1 MVRSVVVAV
10 LVAAVGFGPP
20 VAVAQTRPRPAT
32 RKPAAPAAKPVPTV
46 AATAPV
52 PAVLVAPPSD
62 VTVVTSYTQGAQV
75 SVNTTYL
82 SDGRQRV
89 EFPGLVSIGQCDLK
103 RTVLVSLAAKR
114 YRVQP
119 DPAAAQTVAPLT
131 SPLGLTPYGAEI
143 AAALGGGVG
152 AESPLAGFV
161 ETGGM
166 PIAPAGAGRGMGQMA
181 AMGPMGAPPK
191 AGLVTIT
198 TTLTDT
204 LERQTMFGLEAR
216 HIKTTVTRQTTGD
229 VCDKTP
235 LRTEIDAW
243 YVDLPKTAS
252 SCGRTVPAAPEP
264 AAPASD
270 ACQDRTDTRVVGD
283 VTLGFPVKTVTTNL
297 SGDGDKQESSTTTA
311 EVTSL
316 AISRLDP
323 ALFDVPAGYVEAR
336 SALELAPALATGS
349 TLGDVL
355 FGSTAD
361 GTSTATLKAAGV
373 TRIGVLEPVNTSGRS
388 SLKMRALRQ
397 ELVAKFTKESFE
409 AVPLGGTVHGTADA
423 TRLECDYVLATE
435 VTEVKTSKPGKL
447 SGVSRMTG
455 GGPPKDR
462 QAVRMTFRLYPTGG
476 TATIKA
482 AGDVKADNGGS
493 FSLSSALRIAAF
505 AGQLYMGLGG
515 FGMMSAFGGMGGMGG
530 MGMGMGMVNPMF
542 ALSRGGGMGAVG
554 STFFDPRSMAMS
566 SMAMGFG
573 GLGGMPDVGDP
584 SEAEVQKVVSKAL
597 DDVVKDTTAQLKSGK

>member
-1 MVRSVVVAV
+1 MVRSFVVAA
-10 LVAAVGFGPP
+10 LVATTGLLPP
-20 VAVAQTRPRPAT
+20 GAMAQTPRPRPAT
-32 RKPAAPAAKPVPTV
+32 RKPAAPTAKPAPPATPAAVVPAAK
-46 AATAPV
+46 
-52 PAVLVAPPSD
+52 LAPPSD

-103 RTVLVSLAAKR
+103 RTVLVSPVAKR

-119 DPAAAQTVAPLT
+119 DPVPAPEVTAPAAPD
-131 SPLGLTPYGAEI
+131 I
-143 AAALGGGVG
+143 AA
-152 AESPLAGFV
+152 
-161 ETGGM
+161 M
-166 PIAPAGAGRGMGQMA
+166 MA
-181 AMGPMGAPPK
+181 AMSVALPPGALPQGQAMPGFPSDPGGMGTPPK
-191 AGLVTIT
+191 TGVVTIT
-198 TTLTDT
+198 TTFTDT

-216 HIKTTVTRQTTGD
+216 RIKTTVTRQTTGD

-252 SCGRTVPAAPEP
+252 SCGRTAPATPEPPAA
-264 AAPASD
+264 ASD

-283 VTLGFPVKTVTTNL
+283 VTLGFPVKTVTTNM
-297 SGDGDKQESSTTTA
+297 SGDSDKQESSTTTA

-316 AISRLDP
+316 EISRLDP
-323 ALFDVPAGYVEAR
+323 ALFDVPAGYVEAK
-336 SALELAPALATGS
+336 SALELAPALTTGS

-361 GTSTATLKAAGV
+361 GTSTATAKAAGF
-373 TRIGVLEPVNTSGRS
+373 TRIGVLEPVNSSGRS

-397 ELVAKFTKESFE
+397 ELVAKFTKGSFE
-409 AVPLGGTVHGTADA
+409 AVPLGGSVHGTADA

-462 QAVRMTFRLYPTGG
+462 QEVKMAFRLYPTDG
-476 TATIKA
+476 TATIRL
-482 AGDVKADNGGS
+482 AGDVKADNGGG

-515 FGMMSAFGGMGGMGG
+515 FGMMSAFGGMGGMG
-530 MGMGMGMVNPMF
+530 MGMGMVNPMF
-542 ALSRGGGMGAVG
+542 AMSRGGGMGAMG

-573 GLGGMPDVGDP
+573 GLGGMTGLGD
-584 SEAEVQKVVSKAL
+584 SSDAEVQKVVSKTI
-597 DDVVKDTTAQLKSGK
+597 DDVVKDTTDKLKSGK

>member
-1 MVRSVVVAV
+1 MVRSLVVAA
-10 LVAAVGFGPP
+10 LVATTGLLPP
-20 VAVAQTRPRPAT
+20 GAMAQTPRPRPVT
-32 RKPAAPAAKPVPTV
+32 RKPAATAPGAKPAPPATPATPAVAAK
-46 AATAPV
+46 A
-52 PAVLVAPPSD
+52 APPSD

-103 RTVLVSLAAKR
+103 RTVLVSPVAKR

-119 DPAAAQTVAPLT
+119 DPVAAPPVAPPT
-131 SPLGLTPYGAEI
+131 SPLGLTPFGAEI
-143 AAALGGGVG
+143 AAAFGGGVG

-161 ETGGM
+161 ETGGV
-166 PIAPAGAGRGMGQMA
+166 PIAPAGGGGRGMG
-181 AMGPMGAPPK
+181 AMGQMGAPPK
-191 AGLVTIT
+191 TGLVTIT

-216 HIKTTVTRQTTGD
+216 RIKTTVTRQTTGD

-243 YVDLPKTAS
+243 YVDLPQTAS
-252 SCGRTVPAAPEP
+252 SCGRTAPATPEPPAAS
-264 AAPASD
+264 SD

-283 VTLGFPVKTVTTNL
+283 VTLGFPVKTVTTNM
-297 SGDGDKQESSTTTA
+297 SGDSDKQESSTTTA

-316 AISRLDP
+316 EISRLDP
-323 ALFDVPAGYVEAR
+323 ALFDVPAGYVEAK
-336 SALELAPALATGS
+336 SALELAPALTTGS

-361 GTSTATLKAAGV
+361 GTSTATPKAAGF
-373 TRIGVLEPVNTSGRS
+373 TRIGVLEPVNSSGRS

-397 ELVAKFTKESFE
+397 ELVAKFTKGSFE
-409 AVPLGGTVHGTADA
+409 AVPLGGSVHGTADA

-462 QAVRMTFRLYPTGG
+462 QEVKMAFRLYPTDG
-476 TATIKA
+476 TATIRL
-482 AGDVKADNGGS
+482 AGDVKADNGGG
-493 FSLSSALRIAAF
+493 FSISSALRIAAF
-505 AGQLYMGLGG
+505 AGQLYMGLSG
-515 FGMMSAFGGMGGMGG
+515 FGMMSAFGGMGG

-542 ALSRGGGMGAVG
+542 AMSRGGGMGAMG

-573 GLGGMPDVGDP
+573 GLGGMMGAGDP
-584 SEAEVQKVVSKAL
+584 SDAEVQKVVSKAL
-597 DDVVKDTTAQLKSGK
+597 DDVVKDTTDKLKSGK

>member
-1 MVRSVVVAV
+1 M
-10 LVAAVGFGPP
+10 
-20 VAVAQTRPRPAT
+20 
-32 RKPAAPAAKPVPTV
+32 
-46 AATAPV
+46 
-52 PAVLVAPPSD
+52 
-62 VTVVTSYTQGAQV
+62 
-75 SVNTTYL
+75 
-82 SDGRQRV
+82 

-103 RTVLVSLAAKR
+103 RTVLVSPSAKR

-119 DPAAAQTVAPLT
+119 DAPPAPEVTTPALPDLAAM
-131 SPLGLTPYGAEI
+131 
-143 AAALGGGVG
+143 AAALGVALPPG
-152 AESPLAGFV
+152 AVTEGQATAGFP
-161 ETGGM
+161 GADASGM
-166 PIAPAGAGRGMGQMA
+166 AT
-181 AMGPMGAPPK
+181 PPNT
-191 AGLVTIT
+191 GLVTIT
-198 TTLTDT
+198 TTFTDT

-216 HIKTTVTRQTTGD
+216 RIKTTVTRQTTGD

-252 SCGRTVPAAPEP
+252 SCGRTAPATPEPPAAS
-264 AAPASD
+264 SD

-283 VTLGFPVKTVTTNL
+283 VTLGFPVKTVTTNM

-316 AISRLDP
+316 EISRLDP
-323 ALFDVPAGYVEAR
+323 ALFDVPAGYVEAK
-336 SALELAPALATGS
+336 SALELAPALTTGS

-361 GTSTATLKAAGV
+361 GTSTATPKAAGV
-373 TRIGVLEPVNTSGRS
+373 TRIGVLEPVNGSGRG

-397 ELVAKFTKESFE
+397 ELVAKFTKGSFE
-409 AVPLGGTVHGTADA
+409 AVPLGGSVHGTADA

-462 QAVRMTFRLYPTGG
+462 QEVKMAFRLYPTDG
-476 TATIKA
+476 TATIRL
-482 AGDVKADNGGS
+482 AGDVKADNG
-493 FSLSSALRIAAF
+493 
-505 AGQLYMGLGG
+505 GG
-515 FGMMSAFGGMGGMGG
+515 FGMMSAFGGMGGMG

-542 ALSRGGGMGAVG
+542 AMSRGGGMGAMG
-554 STFFDPRSMAMS
+554 STFFDPRSTAMS

-573 GLGGMPDVGDP
+573 GLGGMTGVGD
-584 SEAEVQKVVSKAL
+584 SSDAEVQKVVSKTI
-597 DDVVKDTTAQLKSGK
+597 DDVVKDTTDKLKSGK

>member
-1 MVRSVVVAV
+1 MVRPFFVAV
-10 LVAAVGFGPP
+10 LIAVVGVLPPGTAAQP
-20 VAVAQTRPRPAT
+20 ARPRQANRRPLA
-32 RKPAAPAAKPVPTV
+32 PAPAAKPASPSL
-46 AATAPV
+46 PV
-52 PAVLVAPPSD
+52 PVPPAAPPSD

-82 SDGRQRV
+82 TDGRQRV
-89 EFPGLVSIGQCDLK
+89 EFPGLVSIGQCDLR
-103 RTVLVSLAAKR
+103 RTVLVSPSARR

-119 DPAAAQTVAPLT
+119 DATPAPEVTAPAVPDIAAMAAAMGIALPPGALPQGQAMPGAP
-131 SPLGLTPYGAEI
+131 GDV
-143 AAALGGGVG
+143 GGVG
-152 AESPLAGFV
+152 ASAR
-161 ETGGM
+161 T
-166 PIAPAGAGRGMGQMA
+166 
-181 AMGPMGAPPK
+181 
-191 AGLVTIT
+191 GLVTIT

-216 HIKTTVTRQTTGD
+216 RIKTTVTRQTTGE

-235 LRTEIDAW
+235 MRTEIDAW

-252 SCGRTVPAAPEP
+252 SCGRT
-264 AAPASD
+264 APATPDPSAASSD

-283 VTLGFPVKTVTTNL
+283 VTLGFPVKTVTTNS

-316 AISRLDP
+316 EISRLDR
-323 ALFDVPAGYVEAR
+323 ALFDVPAGYLEAS
-336 SALELAPALATGS
+336 SALELTPALATGS

-361 GTSTATLKAAGV
+361 GTSTATPRAAGV
-373 TRIGVLEPVNTSGRS
+373 TRIGVLEPVNTSGRG

-397 ELVAKFTKESFE
+397 ELVARFSKAPFE
-409 AVPLGGTVHGTADA
+409 AVPLGGSEQGTRDA

-435 VTEVKTSKPGKL
+435 VTEVKTSKPGRL
-447 SGVSRMTG
+447 SSVSRMTG

-462 QAVRMTFRLYPTGG
+462 QEVKVAFRLYPADGTG
-476 TATIKA
+476 TITV
-482 AGDVKADNGGS
+482 AGNVKADNGGG

-515 FGMMSAFGGMGGMGG
+515 FGMASAFGGVGG

-542 ALSRGGGMGAVG
+542 AMSRGGSIGAMGA
-554 STFFDPRSMAMS
+554 TFFDPRSMAMN
-566 SMAMGFG
+566 SMALGFG
-573 GLGGMPDVGDP
+573 GLGGIPGLGDP
-584 SEAEVQKVVSKAL
+584 SEAEVQKVLSKAL
-597 DDVVKDTTAQLKSGK
+597 DDVVKDTTDKLKSTK